1 MFFILKSFNE
11 CGHFRR
17 VKGPRKNDIVLSPES
32 EVNQALA
39 GASLAKRSS
48 GPVDPM

>member
-1 MFFILKSFNE
+1 MNVDIFAGLKA
-11 CGHFRR
+11 
-17 VKGPRKNDIVLSPES
+17 PRKNDIVLSLES
-32 EVNQALA
+32 EVNQVLA